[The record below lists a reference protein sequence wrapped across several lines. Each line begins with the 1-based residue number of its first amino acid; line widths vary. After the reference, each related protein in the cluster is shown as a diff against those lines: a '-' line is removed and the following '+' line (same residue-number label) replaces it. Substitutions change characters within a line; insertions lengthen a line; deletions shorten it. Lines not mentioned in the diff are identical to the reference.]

1 MYINTKGGIVMKKK
15 LSYRKPK
22 KGIAEQYNLP
32 INKEIIKDLGI
43 TSNDRIVTL
52 FYDRRNNSLIIRKE

>member
-1 MYINTKGGIVMKKK
+1 MKKK